1 MANDYYLP
9 EFHDNDGYYEQVM
22 QEQEWHVDSHYKYPH
37 INLNTK
43 RNMNMDINSMS
54 FNQLVPSNSSY
65 LSKDDV
71 GEDGVILTIKG
82 FKMETIKGDDG
93 DEEKMVMYFD
103 EDFKPMIINRTNSR
117 LIGIATGAANAGEA
131 RGKQVVVYNDATISF
146 GGKVTGGI
154 RIKKVAGA
162 PRQAV
167 VAAQPGN
174 TDFDDLDQPPF

>member
-1 MANDYYLP
+1 MEDSFYQTVAR
-9 EFHDNDGYYEQVM
+9 
-22 QEQEWHVDSHYKYPH
+22 EQEWRDEGHDKLHQPQ
-37 INLNTK
+37 LNTK
-43 RNMNMDINSMS
+43 RNQNMNTDINSMS
-54 FNQLVPSNSSY
+54 FDQLVPSNSTY
-65 LSKDDV
+65 LAKDDV

-103 EDFKPMIINRTNSR
+103 EPDFKPMIVNRTNAQ
-117 LIGIATGAANAGEA
+117 LIGIATGAPNAGAA

-162 PRQAV
+162 PRQAT
-167 VAAQPGN
+167 APTYAPGGDI
-174 TDFDDLDQPPF
+174 TEMQSDEPF